1 MLYESSKDLAKAHLH
16 GAALGF
22 SAISLP
28 MLGGKIWTTVK
39 GEGKVHDLIPL
50 ATPGFRRQVVVG
62 FAVGMVFLRGM
73 LLLAKSVLPKL
84 PEDREEHTWK
94 QKIQFSSVIL
104 AAQVVGACIGIFAA
118 SYSGTT
124 KGGLY
129 KTVKWGCGV
138 CVLGL
143 LADALIAQARL
154 AASASIKAMM
164 RL

>member
-1 MLYESSKDLAKAHLH
+1 MLYETSQDLATHHLI
-16 GAALGF
+16 GASIGF

-39 GEGKVHDLIPL
+39 GQGKVHDLIPL

-62 FAVGMVFLRGM
+62 FAVSMVFIRGM

-84 PEDREEHTWK
+84 PEDRKEHTWK
-94 QKIQFSSVIL
+94 QKIQFSSVL
-104 AAQVVGACIGIFAA
+104 LVAQVVGACIGIFAA
-118 SYSGTT
+118 SYAGTA

-138 CVLGL
+138 WVLDV
-143 LADALIAQARL
+143 LATIVADIRRNTAKR
-154 AASASIKAMM
+154 KMTC
-164 RL
+164 